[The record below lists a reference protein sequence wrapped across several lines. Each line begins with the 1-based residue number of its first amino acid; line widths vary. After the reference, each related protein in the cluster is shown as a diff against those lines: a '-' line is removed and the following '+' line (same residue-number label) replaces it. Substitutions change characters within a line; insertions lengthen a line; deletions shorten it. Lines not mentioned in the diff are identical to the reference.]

1 MRTVSSTRR
10 IQNVTGEST
19 TPDPSNS
26 PRESMGRNP
35 FAPDAP
41 DLQDVLDALDDP
53 DCHAVLAQLDHPK
66 TASELSETCDIPES
80 TMYRKLALLSDA
92 SLVEEQIE
100 IRPDG
105 RHTTRY
111 VLNFDEVRI
120 SLDDDCSIDLAIKR
134 RSQTPE
140 ERLSELWSEVRK
152 ET

>member
-1 MRTVSSTRR
+1 
-10 IQNVTGEST
+10 
-19 TPDPSNS
+19 
-26 PRESMGRNP
+26 MGRDP

-41 DLQDVLDALDDP
+41 ELQDVLDALDDP
-53 DCHAVLAQLDHPK
+53 GCHTILKQLEHPM
-66 TASELSETCDIPES
+66 TASELSEACDIPES
-80 TMYRKLALLSDA
+80 TMYRKLDLLSDA
-92 SLVEEQIE
+92 SLVDEQIE
-100 IRPDG
+100 IRSDG

-120 SLDDDCSIDLAIKR
+120 ALDDDRSIDLAIKR